1 MFKVSIIGAGNVGA
15 TAAQYIAMRNLA
27 DVVLVDINAGA
38 ALGKSLDM
46 LQTGPVTL
54 HSSHLEGSNS
64 YDTTANSDV
73 VVITAGVPRKEGM
86 SRDDLLRINAQI
98 VKEASEQ
105 AIKHSPNAVFII
117 VTNPLDV
124 MTQLAYQVTGLPR
137 ERVIGMAG
145 VLDSA
150 RFQTFIAMELGVSP
164 VDVKAMV
171 LGGHGDLMVPLLRHS
186 SVNGIPVLELIE
198 EKRMKELAVRT
209 RDGGAEIVKHLKSG
223 SAYYGP
229 GASVALMV
237 EAILRDENRLI
248 PCSVLASGEYGLD
261 GVFVGLPA
269 VIGAGGLKRVVSLAL
284 SDAESTALKT
294 SAASIA
300 ANVKAMNEL
309 IGWGKPV
316 QTEVVA
322 AQSATVG
329 VIATD
334 TPAATAMP
342 VADQAGDKTAD
353 ETAAKTSALP
363 GGETKSETSPK

>member
-1 MFKVSIIGAGNVGA
+1 MFKVTIIGAGNVGA
-15 TAAQYIAMRNLA
+15 TAAQYIAMRNIA
-27 DVVLVDINAGA
+27 DVVLVDINEGA

-46 LQTGPVTL
+46 LQTGPITL
-54 HSSHLEGSNS
+54 HYSHLEGSNS

-86 SRDDLLRINAQI
+86 SRDDLLKINANI
-98 VKEASEQ
+98 VKAAAEQ
-105 AIKHSPNAVFII
+105 AIKYSPNAVFII

-137 ERVIGMAG
+137 ERVLGMAG

-150 RFQTFIAMELGVSP
+150 RFQTFIAMELEVSP

-186 SVNGIPVLELIE
+186 SVNGIPVLDLIDAE
-198 EKRMKELAVRT
+198 RMKELAVRT

-237 EAILRDENRLI
+237 EAILRDENRLV
-248 PCSVLASGEYGLD
+248 PCSVLTAGEYGLD
-261 GVFVGLPA
+261 GVYVGLP
-269 VIGAGGLKRVVSLAL
+269 VVLGKGGMKRIVTLGLSGEEQAALAR
-284 SDAESTALKT
+284 

-300 ANVKAMNEL
+300 ANVKTMNEL
-309 IGWGKPV
+309 IGWGKSLQAEAV
-316 QTEVVA
+316 AVVA
-322 AQSATVG
+322 DKPAGNADSAPVKADAGGAEVATVPAS
-329 VIATD
+329 VT
-334 TPAATAMP
+334 AATGLETQP
-342 VADQAGDKTAD
+342 ADAKG
-353 ETAAKTSALP
+353 AAKTQ
-363 GGETKSETSPK
+363 